1 MATIRELITCE
12 RVSIICLIF
21 IMLCSIIAPLITM
34 GLISIFVS
42 FKFGFD
48 DKCNETLISMSTW
61 LLISGIINVVYY
73 AMPGV
78 FTLNELFFKDTK
90 TNDNPIV
97 LLIALIIY
105 LINIYWTI
113 FGIVNV
119 IIFNDFCV
127 DEFDINDVYVLTLF
141 SLVSSCVT
149 ILPMTLYLISYFW
162 SKN

>member
-1 MATIRELITCE
+1 MAIRELITCE

-21 IMLCSIIAPLITM
+21 TMLCSIIAPLTTM
-34 GLISIFVS
+34 GLISVFVS

-61 LLISGIINVVYY
+61 LLISGIINIVYY
-73 AMPGV
+73 AMPGI
-78 FTLNELFFKDTK
+78 FMLNELFFKDTK

-119 IIFNDFCV
+119 IIFNNFCV
-127 DEFDINDVYVLTLF
+127 DEFDINDIYVLTLF
-141 SLVSSCVT
+141 SLTSSCVT

-162 SKN
+162 NKN